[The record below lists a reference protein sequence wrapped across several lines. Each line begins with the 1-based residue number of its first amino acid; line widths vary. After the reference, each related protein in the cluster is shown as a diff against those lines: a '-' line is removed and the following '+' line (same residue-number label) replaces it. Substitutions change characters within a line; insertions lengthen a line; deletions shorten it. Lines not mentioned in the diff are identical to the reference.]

1 MKDFFRGVRRHIG
14 KLDAGHL
21 REQYLLMSQELESV
35 DTLLDAID
43 RGVVVL
49 DENGVVT
56 RFNPAAETLLG
67 VDPAEALRALDM
79 PLGVG
84 SKREIAV
91 SYPERRVLERRV
103 SNHHV

>member
-43 RGVVVL
+43 RGIVVF
-49 DENGVVT
+49 DGNGAVT
-56 RFNPAAETLLG
+56 RFNPAAETLQRLESFG
-67 VDPAEALRALDM
+67 CTVYRTDRD
-79 PLGVG
+79 GT
-84 SKREIAV
+84 ITI
-91 SYPERRVLERRV
+91 RR
-103 SNHHV
+103 